1 MKIAIIEDEA
11 PALNRL
17 KKMVQHVL
25 PQSELV
31 ATADSIE
38 AGVELFAKHTSLD
51 LVFMDIELADGQ
63 SFELI
68 KQVEITCPI
77 IFTTAYDEYAIKAFR
92 VNALDYLLKPINAE
106 ELAQAV
112 EKVKQFKPANQ
123 PDYKAQFE
131 QLLQGLTTQSTT
143 AYKNRFLIRNGTK
156 LVSVPTTDIIAFHAA
171 DKLVYVYTQ
180 NNQKLVIDYTLD
192 ELNALLEPKQFFQLN
207 RQFIANINSIKA
219 IHTYFNGKLKV
230 ELQKFEQEEILVS
243 RERASEFK
251 QWLNQ

>member
-17 KKMVQHVL
+17 KKMVQVAL
-25 PQSELV
+25 PNAELV

-38 AGVELFAKHTSLD
+38 SGIELFANHPSLD

-68 KQVEITCPI
+68 KQVEIKCPI
-77 IFTTAYDEYAIKAFR
+77 IFTTAYDEFAIKAFR
-92 VNALDYLLKPINAE
+92 VNALDYLLKPINAD
-106 ELAQAV
+106 ELSQAIN
-112 EKVKQFKPANQ
+112 KVKTYQANSQ
-123 PDYKAQFE
+123 PDFKNQFE
-131 QLLQGLTTQSTT
+131 QLLQGLTIPSTN
-143 AYKNRFLIRNGTK
+143 AYKNRFLIRNGNK
-156 LVSVPTTDIIAFHAA
+156 LVSVPVEEILLFHAA

-192 ELNALLEPKQFFQLN
+192 ELCDLLNPKYFFQLN
-207 RQFIANINSIKA
+207 RQFIAHINSIKS

-230 ELQKFEQEEILVS
+230 ELLRVEQEEVLVS
-243 RERASEFK
+243 RERAPEFK